1 MKVLLVS
8 SSSGSRGG
16 GEFYLLGLAKG
27 LIECGHD
34 VQIQMSDHANMDELA
49 VMCNAEGINCGRFR
63 YTNTYHRRFR
73 ALGAAMDS
81 VTVKAAVEMIQ
92 NSEAEI
98 VHLNFQCVEDGLD
111 LFGAGAACGVPCV
124 ATVHVTRSMHA
135 LGAAFG
141 RLRDAIAR
149 RLIRKSRI
157 PLIGISDVSTVD
169 LADFVGTEW
178 TSAGT
183 ESTQRAASAANRVYS
198 VANGVAKAEVGNR
211 NSLRNQW
218 GLADDAFV
226 LGCIARLEAQKN
238 PEFIIPLLNAL
249 PGNVHVVWV
258 GDGRLRSS
266 IEEKLSAA
274 GLTGRVILDGWRS
287 DATSRMG
294 GFDAFILPSLYE
306 GMPLAI
312 LEAMS
317 AGLPCVVSDVDGT
330 RNAIEHGV
338 SGFLCEVNHVSSW
351 ASTITGLM
359 ESPELRNQIGETARE
374 RHLTNFSL
382 KAMAERTL
390 NVYETVVKEFQS
402 PVVSRQQNSTN
413 NQL

>member
-1 MKVLLVS
+1 MKILLVS

-16 GEFYLLGLAKG
+16 GEFYLLGLARG
-27 LIECGHD
+27 LLECGHE
-34 VQIQMSDHANMDELA
+34 VQIQMSVHANMDELA
-49 VMCNAEGINCGRFR
+49 EMCKAEGISCGRFR

-81 VTVKAAVEMIQ
+81 VTVNTAVEMIQ
-92 NSEAEI
+92 SCQADI

-111 LFGAGAACGVPCV
+111 LFAAGSACGVPCV

-141 RLRDAIAR
+141 RLRDSIAR
-149 RLIRKSRI
+149 RRIRKSRI
-157 PLIGISDVSTVD
+157 PLIGISDVSSTD
-169 LADFVGTEW
+169 LARFVGAEW
-178 TSAGT
+178 PAEIRNSINSSVT
-183 ESTQRAASAANRVYS
+183 AANQVFS
-198 VANGVAKAEVGNR
+198 VANGVAKADVGDR
-211 NSLRNQW
+211 NSIRHEWRLSEHT
-218 GLADDAFV
+218 FV

-238 PEFIIPLLNAL
+238 PEFIISLLDVLPANA
-249 PGNVHVVWV
+249 HVVWV
-258 GDGRLRSS
+258 GDGRLRPS
-266 IEEKLSAA
+266 IEEKLSTS
-274 GLTGRVILDGWRS
+274 GLTDRVTLDGWRS
-287 DATSRMG
+287 DATRRMG

-338 SGFLCEVNHVSSW
+338 SGFLCEVNDVNSW
-351 ASTITGLM
+351 ASTIKRLM
-359 ESPELRNQIGETARE
+359 ESPELRNQIGETARQ
-374 RHLTNFSL
+374 RHQAHFSL

-390 NVYETVVKEFQS
+390 NVYETVTETFHS
-402 PVVSRQQNSTN
+402 AATSRQ
-413 NQL
+413 